1 MQAATNLAQRR
12 NEALASRTRTAILR
26 AAVAVIARHSLS
38 GTTVQLVADAAKVAP
53 GTVILHFEKKDALLL
68 AALEQVAVEFEAA
81 RRAALEAAGEDPVK
95 ALEALIDVSLDPR
108 VSDPANVA
116 VWYAFWGEAKA
127 RKLYLERIGSYDTM
141 SQEAIDRLF
150 AEIIRRGGYHHLD
163 AQALALGFSGLLDW
177 QWQEILV
184 SGRGF
189 DRTAAKRNARAYL
202 ASIFPQ
208 EFARDERALINDP
221 AT

>member
-1 MQAATNLAQRR
+1 VQAVTDLAQRR
-12 NEALASRTRTAILR
+12 NEALVSRTKGAILR
-26 AAVAVIARHSLS
+26 ATIAVIAKHSLS
-38 GTTVQLVADAAKVAP
+38 GTTVQLVAEAAKVAP
-53 GTVILHFEKKDALLL
+53 GTVILHFQKKDALLL
-68 AALEQVAVEFEAA
+68 AALEQIAVEFEAA
-81 RRAALEAAGEDPVK
+81 RRAAMEAAGDDPVR
-95 ALEALIDVSLDPR
+95 ALEAIIEVSLDPK

-141 SQEAIDRLF
+141 SQDGLDRLF
-150 AEIIRRGGYHHLD
+150 AEIIKRGGYRHLD
-163 AQALALGFSGLLDW
+163 AEALAMGFSGLLEW

-189 DRTAAKRNARAYL
+189 DREAAKRTARAYL

-208 EFARDERALINDP
+208 EFAPD
-221 AT
+221 